1 MGSIHVTK
9 WKETVNSKWVF
20 KKKINVVGQV
30 EKYKDQQ
37 VVKGYYQVEG
47 VKIHDIFFRIYKLT
61 SITLLMSLA
70 IEFDLNVE

>member
-20 KKKINVVGQV
+20 KKKLNVVGQV
-30 EKYKDQQ
+30 EKYKDQLF
-37 VVKGYYQVEG
+37 VKGYYQVDGFE
-47 VKIHDIFFRIYKLT
+47 IHDIFSRISKLT
-61 SITLLMSLA
+61 SIRLLMSLV

>member
-9 WKETVNSKWVF
+9 WKETINSKWVF

-30 EKYKDQQ
+30 EKYKDQL
-37 VVKGYYQVEG
+37 VIKGYYQVE
-47 VKIHDIFFRIYKLT
+47 VVEIHDIFSRISKLT
-61 SITLLMSLA
+61 SIRLLISLA